1 MPRKRNLRLETYNKL
16 RMIKKSNSKDVTK
29 LQLEELEGIIDNVDF
44 QNILF
49 LRKCIKSGNPLDYFN
64 EDFNN
69 KEKIQ
74 PTKLF
79 LNKEEYNKLCEV
91 LSLNERR
98 NDEEKSTRATELKEK
113 LVKYASVLDKRE
125 QDTEEKAIVSLFPIE
140 IKFLLNQL
148 LDFVNYMPSR
158 DYFEELREET
168 FKRKQNKEE

>member
-1 MPRKRNLRLETYNKL
+1 MN
-16 RMIKKSNSKDVTK
+16 
-29 LQLEELEGIIDNVDF
+29 
-44 QNILF
+44 
-49 LRKCIKSGNPLDYFN
+49 
-64 EDFNN
+64 NN
-69 KEKIQ
+69 KEKLQ
-74 PTKLF
+74 PTKLY
-79 LNKEEYNKLCEV
+79 LNKDEYNKLYEV

>member
-1 MPRKRNLRLETYNKL
+1 MN
-16 RMIKKSNSKDVTK
+16 
-29 LQLEELEGIIDNVDF
+29 
-44 QNILF
+44 
-49 LRKCIKSGNPLDYFN
+49 
-64 EDFNN
+64 NN
-69 KEKIQ
+69 KEKIR

-125 QDTEEKAIVSLFPIE
+125 QDAEEKAIVSLFPIE

>member
-1 MPRKRNLRLETYNKL
+1 MMN
-16 RMIKKSNSKDVTK
+16 
-29 LQLEELEGIIDNVDF
+29 
-44 QNILF
+44 
-49 LRKCIKSGNPLDYFN
+49 
-64 EDFNN
+64 NN
-69 KEKIQ
+69 KEKLQ
-74 PTKLF
+74 PTKLY
-79 LNKEEYNKLCEV
+79 LNKEEYNKLYEV

-125 QDTEEKAIVSLFPIE
+125 QDTEEKAIISLFPIE

-168 FKRKQNKEE
+168 IKRKQNKEE

>member
-1 MPRKRNLRLETYNKL
+1 MN
-16 RMIKKSNSKDVTK
+16 
-29 LQLEELEGIIDNVDF
+29 
-44 QNILF
+44 
-49 LRKCIKSGNPLDYFN
+49 
-64 EDFNN
+64 NN
-69 KEKIQ
+69 KEKLQ
-74 PTKLF
+74 PTKLY
-79 LNKEEYNKLCEV
+79 LNKEEYNKLYEV

-98 NDEEKSTRATELKEK
+98 NDEEKSSRATELKEK

-125 QDTEEKAIVSLFPIE
+125 QDTEEKAIISLFPIE

>member
-1 MPRKRNLRLETYNKL
+1 MN
-16 RMIKKSNSKDVTK
+16 
-29 LQLEELEGIIDNVDF
+29 
-44 QNILF
+44 
-49 LRKCIKSGNPLDYFN
+49 
-64 EDFNN
+64 NN
-69 KEKIQ
+69 KEKLQ
-74 PTKLF
+74 PTKLY
-79 LNKEEYNKLCEV
+79 LNKEEYNKLYEV

-125 QDTEEKAIVSLFPIE
+125 QDTEEKAIISLFPIE

-168 FKRKQNKEE
+168 IKRKQNKEE

>member
-1 MPRKRNLRLETYNKL
+1 MN
-16 RMIKKSNSKDVTK
+16 
-29 LQLEELEGIIDNVDF
+29 
-44 QNILF
+44 
-49 LRKCIKSGNPLDYFN
+49 
-64 EDFNN
+64 NN

-74 PTKLF
+74 TTKLF

-98 NDEEKSTRATELKEK
+98 NDEEKSTKATEIKEK

>member
-1 MPRKRNLRLETYNKL
+1 MN
-16 RMIKKSNSKDVTK
+16 
-29 LQLEELEGIIDNVDF
+29 
-44 QNILF
+44 
-49 LRKCIKSGNPLDYFN
+49 
-64 EDFNN
+64 NN

-74 PTKLF
+74 TTKLF

>member
-1 MPRKRNLRLETYNKL
+1 MN
-16 RMIKKSNSKDVTK
+16 
-29 LQLEELEGIIDNVDF
+29 
-44 QNILF
+44 
-49 LRKCIKSGNPLDYFN
+49 
-64 EDFNN
+64 NN
-69 KEKIQ
+69 KEKLQ
-74 PTKLF
+74 PTKLY
-79 LNKEEYNKLCEV
+79 LNKEEYNKLYEV

>member
-1 MPRKRNLRLETYNKL
+1 MMN
-16 RMIKKSNSKDVTK
+16 
-29 LQLEELEGIIDNVDF
+29 
-44 QNILF
+44 
-49 LRKCIKSGNPLDYFN
+49 
-64 EDFNN
+64 NN
-69 KEKIQ
+69 KEKLQ
-74 PTKLF
+74 PTKLY
-79 LNKEEYNKLCEV
+79 LNKEEYNKLYEV

-168 FKRKQNKEE
+168 IKRKQNKEE

>member
-1 MPRKRNLRLETYNKL
+1 MN
-16 RMIKKSNSKDVTK
+16 
-29 LQLEELEGIIDNVDF
+29 
-44 QNILF
+44 
-49 LRKCIKSGNPLDYFN
+49 
-64 EDFNN
+64 NN

-74 PTKLF
+74 TTKLF

-168 FKRKQNKEE
+168 IKRKQNKEE

>member
-1 MPRKRNLRLETYNKL
+1 MN
-16 RMIKKSNSKDVTK
+16 
-29 LQLEELEGIIDNVDF
+29 
-44 QNILF
+44 
-49 LRKCIKSGNPLDYFN
+49 
-64 EDFNN
+64 NN

-79 LNKEEYNKLCEV
+79 LNKEEYNKLYEV

-98 NDEEKSTRATELKEK
+98 NDEEKSTKATELKEK

>member
-1 MPRKRNLRLETYNKL
+1 MMN
-16 RMIKKSNSKDVTK
+16 
-29 LQLEELEGIIDNVDF
+29 
-44 QNILF
+44 
-49 LRKCIKSGNPLDYFN
+49 
-64 EDFNN
+64 NN
-69 KEKIQ
+69 KEKLQ
-74 PTKLF
+74 PTKLY
-79 LNKEEYNKLCEV
+79 LNKEEYNKLYEV

-148 LDFVNYMPSR
+148 LNFVNYMPSR